1 MCICTCVLAR
11 VCICVDCGVGVL
23 VLWATATCLLQDHL
37 VPNGF
42 EPGQATILDAACEDS
57 FNSSPK
63 VGDGLSCQQQSQG
76 G

>member
-1 MCICTCVLAR
+1 MSM
-11 VCICVDCGVGVL
+11 CVDCGVGVGVL
-23 VLWATATCLLQDHL
+23 VLRATATCLLQDHL

-42 EPGQATILDAACEDS
+42 EPGQATILDAACDDS

-63 VGDGLSCQQQSQG
+63 VGDGLSCQLSQG

>member
-1 MCICTCVLAR
+1 MHECV
-11 VCICVDCGVGVL
+11 CVDCGVGVGVL
-23 VLWATATCLLQDHL
+23 VLRATATCLLQDHL

-42 EPGQATILDAACEDS
+42 EPGQATILDAACDDS

-63 VGDGLSCQQQSQG
+63 VGDGLSCQQLFQG